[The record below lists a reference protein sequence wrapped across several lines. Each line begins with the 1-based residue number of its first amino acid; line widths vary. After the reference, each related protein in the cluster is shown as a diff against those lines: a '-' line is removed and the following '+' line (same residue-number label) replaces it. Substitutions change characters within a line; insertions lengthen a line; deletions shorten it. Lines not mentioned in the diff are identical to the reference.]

1 MALLTVI
8 LHAEA
13 ERRDARGDPAL
24 GGDGQRLDR
33 HEHDGDRADDED
45 NHRRQA
51 EHRMPARR
59 RCADAGT
66 RAHPVRG
73 DGSGHLSARQRWS
86 LANPRAATDAE
97 QRGAALCWSQPR
109 LEVDDGALMVGRG
122 GHM

>member
-8 LHAEA
+8 LHAEV
-13 ERRDARGDPAL
+13 ERRDTRGDPAP
-24 GGDGQRLDR
+24 GGGGQRLDR
-33 HEHDGDRADDED
+33 HEQDGDGAGDQD

-51 EHRMPARR
+51 QHRMPARR

-66 RAHPVRG
+66 RAHPVRS
-73 DGSGHLSARQRWS
+73 DGSGHLPAWQRWS
-86 LANPRAATDAE
+86 LANSRAATDAE
-97 QRGAALCWSQPR
+97 QRGAALCWRQPR